1 LLVGCR
7 YGIGQIHLRQ
17 EKYADALHHFQLA
30 LRLKPQGSILHH
42 CCGTALARL
51 GRAQEALAAY
61 SAAVAA
67 DPKNGVARFDRAQQL
82 LEEGRVQEALADAL
96 ALQVGA
102 RKGEG
107 KREEG
112 GSCCV
117 VLEVSG
123 SLQRA
128 QQALADALALQV
140 GDQQVEAGSGWTCR
154 TYGDSGQYVGGKIG
168 FGLQLG
174 GSRVWVG

>member
-1 LLVGCR
+1 VCICR
-7 YGIGQIHLRQ
+7 YGIGQIYLRQ

-61 SAAVAA
+61 SAAVTA

-82 LEEGRVQEALADAL
+82 LEEGRVQEALTDAL

-102 RKGEG
+102 DR
-107 KREEG
+107 
-112 GSCCV
+112 
-117 VLEVSG
+117 
-123 SLQRA
+123 
-128 QQALADALALQV
+128 
-140 GDQQVEAGSGWTCR
+140 GDGH
-154 TYGDSGQYVGGKIG
+154 G
-168 FGLQLG
+168 FGWVWRSGEDNGFLLLQMG
-174 GSRVWVG
+174 PSRVGAVRGMCFCVCGCVLAATAVLLAVGFMLVTSSANP